1 MNKDNLKKANQFFDK
16 LQHIES
22 LLGKFYG
29 QCASSFPEDKLLW
42 EKLEKA
48 EEHHARLAA
57 ELKKIMSGK
66 EEKFELWEFNI
77 FALKTY
83 SKGIEL
89 QILRLEK
96 GEIQRRKALFIAQNY
111 KNTLVEKKF
120 YATVKSDDP
129 EYKNI
134 KNKIEKE
141 AEFHLKKLNDYI
153 KAKL

>member
-1 MNKDNLKKANQFFDK
+1 MNKDNLKKANQIFDK

-42 EKLEKA
+42 EKLEKD
-48 EEHHARLAA
+48 EENHVRLVA
-57 ELKKIMSGK
+57 ELKKIMSEKK
-66 EEKFELWEFNI
+66 ENFELWKFNI

-83 SKGIEL
+83 SKGLEL

-96 GEIQRRKALFIAQNY
+96 GEVQRRNALFIARDY
-111 KNTLVEKKF
+111 ENTLVEKKF
-120 YATVKSDDP
+120 YAAVKSDDP

-134 KNKIEKE
+134 KNRIEKE
-141 AEFHLKKLNDYI
+141 SESHLEKLNDYI
-153 KAKL
+153 NAKL